1 MYIQRWVLM
10 SKSGEVDCLGLGNR
24 FICNNRWFY
33 TGSGRERLVL
43 EPGARTAKS
52 KFDDTNSKIAMMVK
66 LITKYGPQINRIARE
81 LRVHK
86 ETARYWYKEKL
97 LKRGYTVQAVPNQE
111 KLGLRR
117 VVAIVEFSDEF
128 KPYADAILMAM
139 SEICYLTSFMKA
151 LPEDLYSIHANVPQE
166 HTVDWIQFV
175 QALERRGLFSSVQT
189 ASFEWTRVVPMR
201 SEFYDFENGIWQYG
215 WASKPI
221 VDSSL
226 PDFTPTT
233 KVRFDQV
240 DLGLIKQLQID
251 PDASLI
257 EVGDRLR
264 VNYKTLTW
272 HYRTHVVGTSL
283 LKGYLVNWAG
293 TRYDSKLEKAL
304 HRRHKYMWL
313 ELLVSGV
320 TETERMELIAK
331 INQLPFVWF
340 EAGGRDYYA
349 QIAFPIETMTE
360 ALSFIKD
367 LTRPV
372 RQKASWHFM
381 DQANALRFSIAPNL
395 YDQEGKK
402 WKFNQTELL
411 SRFDRLVLEIK
422 GMTS

>member
-1 MYIQRWVLM
+1 M
-10 SKSGEVDCLGLGNR
+10 
-24 FICNNRWFY
+24 
-33 TGSGRERLVL
+33 VL
-43 EPGARTAKS
+43 EPAARTPKS
-52 KFDDTNSKIAMMVK
+52 KLDDTNSKIAMMVK

-81 LRVHK
+81 LGIHK

-97 LKRGYTVQAVPNQE
+97 LKKGYTVQAVPNHE

-128 KPYADAILMAM
+128 RPYADAILMAM
-139 SEICYLTSFMKA
+139 SELCYLTSFMKA

-166 HTVDWIQFV
+166 HTNDWVRFI
-175 QALERRGLFSSVQT
+175 QALKQRGLFSSVLT
-189 ASFEWTRVVPMR
+189 ASFEWTRVIPMR
-201 SEFYDFENGIWQYG
+201 SEVYDFENGVWQYD
-215 WASKPI
+215 WASKPSM
-221 VDSSL
+221 DFGL
-226 PDFTPTT
+226 PDFTPSI
-233 KVRFDQV
+233 KGKFDQL
-240 DLGLIKQLQID
+240 DLGLIKQLQIN

-257 EVGDRLR
+257 EAGDQLD

-272 HYRTHVVGTSL
+272 HYRTHVVGNGL

-293 TRYDSKLEKAL
+293 TRYDPRLEKAL

-313 ELLVSGV
+313 ELLVNGV
-320 TETERMELIAK
+320 TETERMELIAR

-349 QIAFPIETMTE
+349 QVAFPIETMTE
-360 ALSFIKD
+360 ALSFVKD

-372 RQKASWHFM
+372 RWKAAWHFM

-395 YDQEGKK
+395 YNEEEKE
-402 WKFNQTELL
+402 WKFNQAELM